1 MDLLERI
8 EMFLGEVLDEDRKT
22 RQVNDAYRIAAMEGN
37 TVKYVKKW
45 HQFSDMTEVARAPL
59 VDSSKAMS
67 WNYENIA
74 QKFCDKLNAISKRK
88 GKEKFYVEKTAKG
101 F

>member
-8 EMFLGEVLDEDRKT
+8 SIFIGEDLDDDRKT
-22 RQVNDAYRIAAMEGN
+22 RQVNTAFRIAAMEGN
-37 TVKYVKKW
+37 KVMYVKKW
-45 HQFSDMTEVARAPL
+45 NQFSDMTKVANAPL
-59 VDSSKAMS
+59 VGSAEAMS

-74 QKFCDKLNAISKRK
+74 QKFADKLNAISKRK
-88 GKEKFYVEKTAKG
+88 GKEKFYVEKSAKG